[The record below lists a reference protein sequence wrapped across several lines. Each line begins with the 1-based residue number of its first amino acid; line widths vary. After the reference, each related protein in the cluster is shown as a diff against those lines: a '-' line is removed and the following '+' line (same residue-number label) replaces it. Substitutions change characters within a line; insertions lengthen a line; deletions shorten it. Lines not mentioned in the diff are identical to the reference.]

1 MLFRRKTKKETAPP
15 QEQVTTFAP
24 EEAVSAEELA
34 ALGIEPDERTLPAE
48 PAEEASPAPEEV
60 SRAATLRRM
69 RQLIFTLHSG

>member
-34 ALGIEPDERTLPAE
+34 ALGIEPDEQTLPAE
-48 PAEEASPAPEEV
+48 PAEEASPAPEETV
-60 SRAATLRRM
+60 MPEPAEEETP
-69 RQLIFTLHSG
+69 SGLL